1 MNRGSSIVLLQKTAY
16 RLILDASR
24 SLEDVFKFYEEN
36 RNEFLVCVVKRRSS
50 RSVWAI
56 HGQTTALNFIVTFL
70 HGIWMQC
77 VEK

>member
-36 RNEFLVCVVKRRSS
+36 RNEFLVCVVKRRS
-50 RSVWAI
+50 I
-56 HGQTTALNFIVTFL
+56 
-70 HGIWMQC
+70 
-77 VEK
+77 